1 MTKCCDG
8 EETKRKRK
16 LIGDFDNDDVA
27 MVYELSSAN
36 LSNLKSLSKADI
48 NKEVEAKISKN
59 KWHSIDR
66 AELKKF
72 VIEFFEDKK
81 INLPNLEANFDDMLK
96 QIDSNNDGRIEKEE
110 FVNFMWNKLQ
120 ELTAL

>member
-1 MTKCCDG
+1 MTKCCNR

-36 LSNLKSLSKADI
+36 LSNLKSLSKTDI